1 MEITREE
8 FSWVFEKGD
17 RPSLVIS
24 KLEALAILVALKL
37 RFGEQL
43 ESDDTSVLIVPSI
56 TDNRGNG
63 AVLNKFMTT
72 RFPSS
77 VVLVELATK
86 KARGTVAEWAP
97 RECNK
102 EADMLANGDTT
113 FFDLTRRLEVSARTL
128 LGAFFLKPWRR
139 EEKQNVLSRT

>member
-56 TDNRGNG
+56 TDNRGEWRCTKQVYDHAFPILRCING
-63 AVLNKFMTT
+63 AGDQESEGNENGGRV
-72 RFPSS
+72 
-77 VVLVELATK
+77 
-86 KARGTVAEWAP
+86 GAP
-97 RECNK
+97 RVQQGSRHV
-102 EADMLANGDTT
+102 GDTT
-113 FFDLTRRLEVSARTL
+113 FFDLTKRLEVSARTL